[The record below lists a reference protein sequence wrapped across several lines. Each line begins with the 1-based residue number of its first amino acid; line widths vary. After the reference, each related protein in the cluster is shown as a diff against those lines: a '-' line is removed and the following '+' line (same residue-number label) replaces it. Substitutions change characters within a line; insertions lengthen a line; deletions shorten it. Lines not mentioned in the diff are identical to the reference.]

1 MARPTNAIAGR
12 PGASCRGWAALAPT
26 ETLDDEHVRDAGRLN
41 LFQRMMLRWRSLHPY
56 NPVHVVRV
64 PAALDAPR
72 LRAVVAARL
81 EALGLTGLEVDAA
94 RGRFRYAGGRAELD
108 LPVLPASD
116 GASQALRGL
125 IEREFNRPFEGGA
138 REQPWRF
145 VAVDAAG
152 SFHLALSYDHFV
164 AGGDAIARLL
174 TDIALT
180 YLDGEATPPAWTL
193 QRYPVRYR
201 GVFARHP
208 GWALRALLALPPLAT
223 SNRRAF
229 RLRLS
234 NADDVTNGFVQLRL
248 EPPQLR
254 ALLAACKAW
263 EVTLND
269 LLLAALLQALSPLAE
284 ARWHEARRKQIA
296 VASIMNIKRDISP
309 GAGAVLSPCLAAL
322 RIAHDVPAGL
332 ELRSLALQVHAAS
345 SALKSQ
351 HRYLSSLFGLGLSAL
366 IWPFLNAAQRGGLY
380 AKHYPLW
387 AGVTTLN
394 LNPIWSGSSNART
407 EDLDYLRAVPTG
419 PMTPLVLAAT
429 TAHEV
434 LHLGIAYRQAA
445 YTPAAVEGIAAS
457 LLRCLA
463 DLQA

>member
-1 MARPTNAIAGR
+1 MRPAATVGDAV
-12 PGASCRGWAALAPT
+12 ASAPDAPAT
-26 ETLDDEHVRDAGRLN
+26 HVRDEGRLN

-56 NPVHVVRV
+56 NPVHVLRV
-64 PAALDAPR
+64 PAALDAQR
-72 LRAVVAARL
+72 LREVVAARL

-94 RGRFRYAGGRAELD
+94 RGRFRYAGGRAEVD
-108 LPVLPASD
+108 LSVLPATT
-116 GASQALRGL
+116 GAAQVLHGL

-138 REQPWRF
+138 REQPLRF
-145 VAVDAAG
+145 AAVDASD
-152 SFHLALSYDHFV
+152 SFHLALTYDHFV

-174 TDIALT
+174 TDIALV
-180 YLDGEATPPAWTL
+180 YLDAQTPPPAWTL
-193 QRYPVRYR
+193 QRYPARYR
-201 GVFARHP
+201 RVLARHP
-208 GWALRALLALPPLAT
+208 GWTLRALLALPSLTA

-234 NADDVTNGFVQLRL
+234 KTDDATNGFVRLRL

-263 EVTLND
+263 GVTLND
-269 LLLAALLQALSPLAE
+269 LLLAGLLQALSPLAE
-284 ARWHEARRKQIA
+284 ARWREARRKQIA
-296 VASIMNIKRDISP
+296 VASIMNINRDISP

-322 RIAHDVPAGL
+322 RIAHDVPQGL
-332 ELRSLALQVHAAS
+332 ELRSLAQQVHAAS

-366 IWPFLNAAQRGGLY
+366 VWPFLNTTQRGGLY

-394 LNPIWSGSSNART
+394 LNPIWSGSGDART
-407 EDLDYLRAVPTG
+407 EGLDYLRAVPTG

-434 LHLGIAYRQAA
+434 LHLGIAYRRAA
-445 YTPAAVEGIAAS
+445 YSTAAAEGIAAS
-457 LLRCLA
+457 LLRCFS

>member
-1 MARPTNAIAGR
+1 MPPA
-12 PGASCRGWAALAPT
+12 
-26 ETLDDEHVRDAGRLN
+26 ETLDDEAASTPDAPATHVRDEGRLN

-56 NPVHVVRV
+56 NPVHIVRV
-64 PAALDAPR
+64 PAALDAQR

-94 RGRFRYAGGRAELD
+94 RGRFRYVGGRAEVD
-108 LPVLPASD
+108 LSVLPASAD
-116 GASQALRGL
+116 AAQALQSL
-125 IEREFNRPFEGGA
+125 IEHEFNRPFEGGA
-138 REQPWRF
+138 HEQPLRF
-145 VAVDAAG
+145 IAVDASG
-152 SFHLALSYDHFV
+152 SFQLVLTYDHFV

-174 TDIALT
+174 TDITLV
-180 YLDGEATPPAWTL
+180 YLDAHAPPPAWTL

-201 GVFARHP
+201 SVFAKHP
-208 GWALRALLALPPLAT
+208 GWALRALLASPTLAA

-234 NADDVTNGFVQLRL
+234 KTDDATNGFIGLRL

-263 EVTLND
+263 DVTLND

-284 ARWHEARRKQIA
+284 ARWREVRRRQIA

-309 GAGAVLSPCLAAL
+309 GAEAVLSPCLAAL
-322 RIAHDVPAGL
+322 RIAHEVPQGM
-332 ELRSLALQVHAAS
+332 ELRSLARQVHAAS
-345 SALKSQ
+345 NALKSQ

-366 IWPFLNAAQRGGLY
+366 VWPFLDTAQRRGLY

-394 LNPIWSGSSNART
+394 LNPIWSGSGDART
-407 EDLDYLRAVPTG
+407 EGLDYLRAVPTG

-445 YTPAAVEGIAAS
+445 YAPAVVDGIAAS